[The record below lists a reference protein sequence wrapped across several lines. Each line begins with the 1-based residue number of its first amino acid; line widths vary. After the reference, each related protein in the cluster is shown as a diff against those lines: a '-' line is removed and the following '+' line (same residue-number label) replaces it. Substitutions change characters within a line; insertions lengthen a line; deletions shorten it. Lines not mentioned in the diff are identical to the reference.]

1 MAILQLLIRYEFLQ
15 CRELAHESAHILF
28 IALVLT
34 LVNATV
40 TLFMISVE
48 SKALQEPKLE
58 FNLNSFKARQG
69 WIPFMN
75 QIE

>member
-15 CRELAHESAHILF
+15 CRELAHESAQILF

-48 SKALQEPKLE
+48 SKAL
-58 FNLNSFKARQG
+58 
-69 WIPFMN
+69 
-75 QIE
+75 